1 MWKAM
6 SQVPGTHDKFPIS
19 SGDLF
24 THHRSSFLH
33 SLITGDK
40 LSSQHYWDTW
50 EISWEDNSYFIIG
63 YLWVVGLWGIVY
75 SSFYFLNFL
84 FFYNKHAYYKRNA
97 CLFELYS
104 ISLTFK
110 LGPFIIF
117 IYKSRFENPG
127 YLAKVGRV
135 APMVPQCIE
144 VVSPQWMLRFSHHR
158 RVTWKGTQHHQHKQ
172 FSEKNLIPLFEI
184 VSHHTI

>member
-97 CLFELYS
+97 CWLELYN

-117 IYKSRFENPG
+117 IYKIEQIWKPRISGQSGQSCSNGSSMYRSSVPSVN
-127 YLAKVGRV
+127 AKVFSSQESNMKGHTTPSTQTV
-135 APMVPQCIE
+135 
-144 VVSPQWMLRFSHHR
+144 LRKKSY
-158 RVTWKGTQHHQHKQ
+158 
-172 FSEKNLIPLFEI
+172 
-184 VSHHTI
+184 TIIWNS